1 MRMSDWSSD
10 GGSSDLILEAT
21 IEGRGWSWGKAA
33 LLSVFLT
40 QTPLLFLTCLPAQ
53 IGVFASATS
62 LSAEMGWLARA
73 GVLIAVAGIVIES
86 VADAQLHAFCPHP
99 ASRGR
104 VPDNGLWRHTRH
116 PNYFAD
122 ALVWWGFWL
131 LAADAGLWVAAAR

>member
-53 IGVFASATS
+53 IGVFVRATS

-73 GVLIAVAGIVIES
+73 GVLIAVPGIVLQS
-86 VADAQLHAFCPHP
+86 VADAQIHAFRRHP
-99 ASRGR
+99 PSRGR
-104 VPDNGLWRHTRH
+104 SADTGLWRFTR
-116 PNYFAD
+116 PSNYF
-122 ALVWWGFWL
+122 VT
-131 LAADAGLWVAAAR
+131 AGTKTD